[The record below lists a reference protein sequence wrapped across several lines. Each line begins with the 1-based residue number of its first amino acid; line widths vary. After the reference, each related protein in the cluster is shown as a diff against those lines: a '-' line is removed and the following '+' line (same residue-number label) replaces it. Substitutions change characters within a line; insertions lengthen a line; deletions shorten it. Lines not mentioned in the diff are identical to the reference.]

1 MPHRRK
7 RNGFLE
13 ESRMSLLRVASV
25 GLGLVV
31 LAAVWFGFTL
41 FARVKHFKRWMTLCG
56 VFLIVLGV
64 VGWSAPTELFKRTWH
79 ILNGELVDVGGYYLR
94 IECEGRGKP
103 VVIMEEG
110 LGQDR
115 TTWRE
120 VAPAVGKF
128 TRVCVYDRAGRG
140 GSDAGLPPRTSQH
153 MVDELAALLNH
164 AQIPGP
170 YILVGHSFGGANIR
184 LFAGEHPNS
193 VVGMVLVDASHEDE
207 ADRYAAVLTGEAR
220 EALLREQRGE
230 NGENADLIT
239 SMAQVRNAP
248 PLPPIFLTVLSADP
262 QMYDPEHPEIS
273 RELQA
278 KLAQLLPN
286 SKHIVVAQTGH
297 FIQVQQPQIVIDA
310 IQEMVKAA
318 RTKYPA
324 LVAAQ

>member
-1 MPHRRK
+1 
-7 RNGFLE
+7 
-13 ESRMSLLRVASV
+13 MSLLRVASI
-25 GLGLVV
+25 GLGLV
-31 LAAVWFGFTL
+31 LIAAVWFRFFPFT
-41 FARVKHFKRWMTLCG
+41 RVKHYKRWMALCG
-56 VFLIVLGV
+56 VFLIALGA
-64 VGWSAPTELFKRTWH
+64 VGWYAPTQLLKRTWH
-79 ILNGELVDVGGYYLR
+79 ILHGELVNVGGYYLR
-94 IECEGRGKP
+94 VECQGSGAP

-115 TTWRE
+115 TTWRD

-140 GSDAGLPPRTSQH
+140 GSDAGQPPRTSQH

-164 AQIPGP
+164 AKIPGP

-184 LFAGEHPNS
+184 LFAGEHPNA

-207 ADRYAAVLTGEAR
+207 AERYAAVLTGEAR

-230 NGENADLIT
+230 NGEGVDLVT

-262 QMYDPEHPEIS
+262 KMYDPEHPEIS

-286 SKHIVVAQTGH
+286 SKHIVVANTGH
-297 FIQVQQPQIVIDA
+297 FIQLQQPQIVIDA

-324 LVAAQ
+324 LVAVQ

>member
-1 MPHRRK
+1 
-7 RNGFLE
+7 
-13 ESRMSLLRVASV
+13 MSLLGVASI
-25 GLGLVV
+25 GLGLVFIT
-31 LAAVWFGFTL
+31 AGWFRFAP
-41 FARVKHFKRWMTLCG
+41 FARVNHYRRWMMLCG
-56 VFLIVLGV
+56 VFLIALGAV
-64 VGWSAPTELFKRTWH
+64 DWFAPTQLLKRTWH

-94 IECEGRGKP
+94 IECQGSGKP
-103 VVIMEEG
+103 LVIMEEG

-115 TTWRE
+115 TTWRD

-128 TRVCVYDRAGRG
+128 TRVCIYDRAGRG
-140 GSDAGLPPRTSQH
+140 GSDVGLPPRTSQH
-153 MVDELAALLNH
+153 MVDELAALLKN
-164 AQIPGP
+164 AKLPGP

-184 LFAGEHPNS
+184 LFAGEHPDA

-207 ADRYAAVLTGEAR
+207 AERYAAVLTGQAR

-262 QMYDPEHPEIS
+262 KMYDPEHPEIS
-273 RELQA
+273 RDLQA

-286 SKHIVVAQTGH
+286 SQHVVVANTGH
-297 FIQVQQPQIVIDA
+297 FIQLQQPQIVIDA
-310 IQEMVKAA
+310 IHEMVNAA

-324 LVAAQ
+324 LVAAP